1 MPSGCSIIS
10 ENCYSRGFKKGG
22 RKRQLGVAPT
32 VPIGD
37 ESDFLEEAGLDRF
50 LLTPTLVLTLQFV
63 SAKPLSEL

>member
-22 RKRQLGVAPT
+22 RKRQLGVVPT
-32 VPIGD
+32 FPIG
-37 ESDFLEEAGLDRF
+37 ESDFLEATVLDRF
-50 LLTPTLVLTLQFV
+50 LLTPTLVLTLRFV

>member
-1 MPSGCSIIS
+1 MPRGCSIIS
-10 ENCYSRGFKKGG
+10 ENYYSRGFKKDG

-32 VPIGD
+32 VPIG

-50 LLTPTLVLTLQFV
+50 LLTPTLVLTLRLV